1 MQTTKSISW
10 QTQLSLLLLQIERH
24 DSCTYDS
31 LEVRDGGSE
40 SSPLLGRFCGY
51 DKPDDIKSSSN
62 RLWLKFV
69 SDGSVNKAGFAA
81 NFFKGQRVHSG
92 TNCLAIKRA
101 FSLELILPIFTLG
114 RDGRVLPTWQRSV
127 RAALHEHAGQLQMC
141 LWSWIWAGSWQ
152 TQLWEWV

>member
-1 MQTTKSISW
+1 MYCYWLHIKKKQEKISRKNIHIPFGTLNLSFYFMQTTKSISW

-24 DSCTYDS
+24 DSCTYDYV
-31 LEVRDGGSE
+31 EVRDGGSE

-114 RDGRVLPTWQRSV
+114 RDGRVLPT
-127 RAALHEHAGQLQMC
+127 
-141 LWSWIWAGSWQ
+141 
-152 TQLWEWV
+152 